1 MSFWSWLTGRD
12 DIKEKS
18 VVANFPLVEQVS
30 TEIKTIGTTGV
41 GNAQDAIYAALDAL
55 NSVKGMEYVG
65 SITVSNYDSVFSSI
79 TDMINGV
86 AEQLEGKADDIKTYQ
101 ESSFLEKV
109 GSTFCMGAAKLGE
122 GLLSVVEDIGDG
134 VVSIVGFGA
143 GLLGAKD
150 FQQDCVNFMNKEWS
164 HDAFNFYYESDFAK
178 KSAITED
185 SAAASALKITG
196 KVAGYIWG
204 GYLAAGAMGLSAAGT
219 YGVGLLTANGV
230 TWGGTL
236 VAGLATMGT
245 SMEGSIRT
253 AAANGE
259 EFNYNAAF
267 GKALGDG
274 GKAAA
279 LTFVMAK
286 GADKLSTTLNS
297 RAATKLAKVADKTDE
312 TLNGGQKGVKL
323 LKEAADKSDEMARV
337 ADHLDE
343 MSEGAKKTVEATKKA
358 AGSLDEITEGTR
370 KGVVGRLKDIPGKI
384 KDIPG
389 KIKEIPGKVAAI
401 PGKVA
406 AIPGKVADAAVHS
419 IQTIGAN
426 GLPQV
431 TAPGVAGAVVTTAT
445 TGGGAD
451 TRLTD
456 FQVDAGTIKG
466 ASREAVVDTYGEFV
480 ERANAISNYNG
491 GNTGTNTSSSLF
503 EDTQLAEIVRP
514 DILTENPPGGQ
525 TPTGSGPTGSGPI
538 GGGPIG
544 STPDIPTI
552 DTTPLD
558 TSPTTI
564 PSVEPSTIA
573 PPTNSPFTSSPTTTS
588 PFVSP
593 INPTGPG
600 TGTTTHGGGGYG
612 ETGYTGEDGTE
623 LMGAS
628 LSELLDDSDSSIDE
642 IIKGSKYSRI
652 PTSSKPILN
661 SDTVSSA
668 SVIPLAAG
676 LSVASAAGLAAKAYI
691 DHKKATE
698 EEEEEE
704 DGEEYEYGQYDDI
717 NVDNWSASDEDIAA
731 AQIEVGEDEF
741 VNVDRQDDD
750 EYYRVMDNP
759 LPVMGVDELE
769 EY

>member
-18 VVANFPLVEQVS
+18 VVANFQLVEDVT
-30 TEIKTIGTTGV
+30 TELKTIGQTGV
-41 GNAQDAIYAALDAL
+41 GNAQDAVYAALDAL
-55 NSVKGMEYVG
+55 NNVKGMEYVG
-65 SITVSNYDSVFSSI
+65 SITVSNYDSVFSSV
-79 TDMINGV
+79 TEMINGV
-86 AEQLEGKADDIKTYQ
+86 ADQLEGKANDIKTYQ

-122 GLLSVVEDIGDG
+122 GLLSVVEDLGDG
-134 VVSIVGFGA
+134 VVSLVGWGA
-143 GLLGAKD
+143 GALGAKD
-150 FQQDCVNFMNKEWS
+150 FQNDCVNFINKEWS
-164 HDAFNFYYESDFAK
+164 HDALSFYYDSEFAK

-185 SAAASALKITG
+185 SRAAGAFKLVG
-196 KVAGYIWG
+196 KVGGYIG
-204 GYLAAGAMGLSAAGT
+204 AGYLAAGAMGLSAAGT
-219 YGVGLLTANGV
+219 YGAGLLSASGV
-230 TWGGTL
+230 TWGGAA
-236 VAGLATMGT
+236 VAGVATMGS

-253 AAANGE
+253 AIANGE
-259 EFNYNAAF
+259 EFDYNA
-267 GKALGDG
+267 GMVKALADG

-279 LTFVMAK
+279 LSFALGKGAEKLSGALKAKAAARAADKLDEAAKGGEQSVKLLTSGADKLDEAMK
-286 GADKLSTTLNS
+286 GADKLDEVM
-297 RAATKLAKVADKTDE
+297 KGADKLDE
-312 TLNGGQKGVKL
+312 AMKG
-323 LKEAADKSDEMARV
+323 ADK
-337 ADHLDE
+337 LDE
-343 MSEGAKKTVEATKKA
+343 AMKGADK
-358 AGSLDEITEGTR
+358 LDDIANNSH
-370 KGVVGRLKDIPGKI
+370 KGIIGRVKEIPGKI
-384 KDIPG
+384 K
-389 KIKEIPGKVAAI
+389 AI

-406 AIPGKVADAAVHS
+406 AIPGKVANAATHS

-426 GLPQV
+426 GLPKV
-431 TAPGVAGAVVTTAT
+431 TAQGFTTAYVTTAT

-456 FQVDAGTIKG
+456 FQVDAGTVK
-466 ASREAVVDTYGEFV
+466 AATREATVTTYGDIV
-480 ERANAISNYNG
+480 DQAMNG
-491 GNTGTNTSSSLF
+491 PHGQNGTNTSSLF
-503 EDTQLAEIVRP
+503 GDPELAQVVRP
-514 DILTENPPGGQ
+514 DLAPDPTPTNPPAGSTGGTSPGSGGGPSGGYTPSVPTVAPTTPWDT
-525 TPTGSGPTGSGPI
+525 TPTTIPTAPSTISPTTISPTTVSPSVDPIIPTGTKPGPTGS
-538 GGGPIG
+538 
-544 STPDIPTI
+544 T
-552 DTTPLD
+552 
-558 TSPTTI
+558 
-564 PSVEPSTIA
+564 V
-573 PPTNSPFTSSPTTTS
+573 
-588 PFVSP
+588 
-593 INPTGPG
+593 
-600 TGTTTHGGGGYG
+600 HGGGGYG
-612 ETGYTGEDGTE
+612 ETGYTGGDGTE
-623 LMGAS
+623 VMGAS
-628 LSELLDDSDSSIDE
+628 LSDLLDDSDSSIDE

-741 VNVDRQDDD
+741 INVDRQDDD